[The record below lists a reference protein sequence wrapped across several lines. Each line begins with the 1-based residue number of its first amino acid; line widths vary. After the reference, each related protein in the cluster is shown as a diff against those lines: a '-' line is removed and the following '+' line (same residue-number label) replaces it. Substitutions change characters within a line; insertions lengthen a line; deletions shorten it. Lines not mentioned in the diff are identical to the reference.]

1 MIIGYD
7 GKRAVSNLT
16 GLGNYSRLVIEEI
29 GKKLQHGS
37 RLRRE
42 IEEGETQHKSE
53 KREFGMYASSTP
65 ARPNQEEDKLLIYTP
80 KMVQNSRLE
89 PIRRLSNVEFRFPPS
104 IGLGGALW
112 RTYGVSNNIAAD
124 GCRIYH
130 GLSNELPLNIRQSG
144 VKSVVTIHDVIY
156 RRLNYCYTWLDCQIY
171 DYKYGHS
178 CHNADRIIA
187 VSECTKRDIMEFY
200 GIEEDKID
208 VIYQGC
214 SDIFRATPS
223 RTDLED
229 ARRRLNLPKRF
240 IVQVGTVERRK
251 NLELTLRALSA
262 VPRDIHLVV
271 VGKDHHGYM
280 KQMMRLVDEL
290 GLGARVHFLNHVGF
304 RDLPLLYALA
314 EVSIYPSRYEGFGI
328 PILESI
334 ESGTPVVAATGS
346 CLEEAGGEGGIY
358 VNPDVPREM
367 SEAICALT
375 DDPHKAQEMVEKGKK
390 HVRKFDNS
398 RMADNILA
406 TYEKV
411 ISNKE

>member
-29 GKKLQHGS
+29 GKKLQHSS
-37 RLRRE
+37 RLQQE
-42 IEEGETQHKSE
+42 IGQEEKDLP
-53 KREFGMYASSTP
+53 KREFGMYASSSP
-65 ARPNQEEDKLLIYTP
+65 LKKDDGESRLLVYTP
-80 KMVQNSRLE
+80 KMVPNTRLE
-89 PIRRLSNVEFRFPPS
+89 PIRRLKNVEFRFPPA
-104 IGLGGALW
+104 IGLGGTMW
-112 RTYGVSNNIAAD
+112 RTFGVTNNIAAD
-124 GCRIYH
+124 GCSIYH

-144 VKSVVTIHDVIY
+144 VKSVVTVHDVIY
-156 RRLNYCYTWLDCQIY
+156 RRLEYCYKWIDRQIY
-171 DYKYGHS
+171 NYKYGHS
-178 CHNADRIIA
+178 CQNADRIIA

-200 GIEEDKID
+200 DIPEDKID

-240 IVQVGTVERRK
+240 VMQVGTVERRK
-251 NLELTLRALSA
+251 NLELTLRAMSA

-271 VGKDHHGYM
+271 VGRDHHGYLKEM
-280 KQMMRLVDEL
+280 QRLVGEL
-290 GLGARVHFLNHVGF
+290 GLTPRVHFLNHVGF
-304 RDLPLLYALA
+304 RDLPMLYSLA
-314 EVSIYPSRYEGFGI
+314 EVSLYPSRYEGFGI
-328 PILESI
+328 PIIESI

-346 CLEEAGGEGGIY
+346 CLEEAGGEGGLY
-358 VNPDVPREM
+358 VNPDLPREM
-367 SEAICALT
+367 SEAICTLTEDPNKAL
-375 DDPHKAQEMVEKGKK
+375 QMVTEGKR

-406 TYEKV
+406 TYSKV
-411 ISNKE
+411 ITN